1 MRPIENG
8 LSRSSTLELKIIM
21 EIVFFF
27 SFKLLNNVCFP
38 IFIENNN
45 CYYYSNNNSKIKINK
60 QYRLDTTL

>member
-27 SFKLLNNVCFP
+27 SFKLLNNVWTTLFQ
-38 IFIENNN
+38 
-45 CYYYSNNNSKIKINK
+45 YLSKI
-60 QYRLDTTL
+60 TTVIIIRITAVK

>member
-27 SFKLLNNVCFP
+27 FFKLLNNVWTTLFQ
-38 IFIENNN
+38 
-45 CYYYSNNNSKIKINK
+45 YLSKI
-60 QYRLDTTL
+60 TTVIIIRITTVK